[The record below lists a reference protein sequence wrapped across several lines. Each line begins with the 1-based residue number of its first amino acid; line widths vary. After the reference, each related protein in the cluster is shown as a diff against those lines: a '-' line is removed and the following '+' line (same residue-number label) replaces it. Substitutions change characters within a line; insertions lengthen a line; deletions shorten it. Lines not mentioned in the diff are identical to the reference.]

1 MKLTKF
7 VFASLLAVNSAE
19 AAFTAPFDKK
29 ADIMKLVDKRPPLAE
44 AVTAKKTELEK
55 TEADITAL
63 GWDQDAADATTKE
76 CKDVATENSRQF
88 PSSIELPDDPKADE
102 AKAAELKKKCEAFK
116 KKETSYKALKE
127 AETKQKKEVSDEE
140 KAVKKLDDEVK
151 ALNPGFTP
159 AALDTIRATIT
170 GGPFEFLVPEV
181 TKDSS
186 PA

>member
-1 MKLTKF
+1 M
-7 VFASLLAVNSAE
+7 
-19 AAFTAPFDKK
+19 
-29 ADIMKLVDKRPPLAE
+29 
-44 AVTAKKTELEK
+44 
-55 TEADITAL
+55 
-63 GWDQDAADATTKE
+63 
-76 CKDVATENSRQF
+76 
-88 PSSIELPDDPKADE
+88 PDDPKKAKEDE

-116 KKETSYKALKE
+116 KEETSYKALKE
-127 AETKQKKEVSDEE
+127 AETTQTKEVSDKK

-159 AALDTIRATIT
+159 ATLDTIRATIT